1 MSTSTAPEI
10 AVLIATHNRSE
21 RLRSCLDAL
30 AAQTLDP
37 AHFEVVVADDGSSDE
52 TTAMTAALETSFRL
66 RTLALPKGG
75 KPAAV
80 NAALDACEAP
90 VCLFIDDDVIASPR
104 LLEEHLAASAAEPMA
119 LCLGRLDQREPRSD
133 DWFGHAHAAAWN
145 QRYDELAGREP
156 DWADCYGANF
166 SAPRQV
172 LNEVGGFDSGLASI
186 EDIELGFRLVEAG
199 CVPVYRPGALA
210 LHDDE
215 KARERILA
223 DIVDYGGFCAEFGER
238 RPAARPRL
246 LGWYRDTSP
255 RELWLRQLLL
265 AVRLSP
271 ALLAAPGR
279 VLPGADKRRLWFG
292 FVSRYG
298 FWHGVR
304 RRMSRRRWRE
314 TTRGVPVLLY
324 HAFTEAREG
333 ETYVAPKRAF
343 GRQMRL
349 LAALGYRVIS
359 AEELARCLREQR
371 LPAARTAVIT
381 IDDGYSDNYE
391 VALPILR
398 RRGFTAT
405 IYLVAGRLGT
415 ANDWNHE
422 GSAKNRPMLSVDQL
436 RTMQEN
442 DIRFGSHTQTHCSL
456 PETSEEV
463 AAREIEGSR
472 TDLEQ
477 ILETPV
483 TTFAYPYGNLD
494 DRILGLVGD
503 AGYEGA
509 YASHEQTLVALGDD
523 PRALPRVEITGTE
536 SVVSFLRALARRC
549 PVSTSDHD
557 IVILGA
563 GPAGLS
569 AAIEA
574 DRLGR
579 DAVLIEAADAP
590 GGLTRSFEQDG
601 YTFDCSGHLLHLSD
615 PDALALVEQATPPEA
630 WNRIARNSVIYIGG
644 AMVPYPSSSTWP
656 SPPRRSAASAS
667 TSCPRSR
674 RPRPRPPTTPTS
686 ASGSTPTLGK
696 GIGKHFMVPY
706 NEKLSTAAV
715 GELTC

>member
-1 MSTSTAPEI
+1 M
-10 AVLIATHNRSE
+10 
-21 RLRSCLDAL
+21 
-30 AAQTLDP
+30 
-37 AHFEVVVADDGSSDE
+37 
-52 TTAMTAALETSFRL
+52 
-66 RTLALPKGG
+66 
-75 KPAAV
+75 
-80 NAALDACEAP
+80 
-90 VCLFIDDDVIASPR
+90 
-104 LLEEHLAASAAEPMA
+104 
-119 LCLGRLDQREPRSD
+119 
-133 DWFGHAHAAAWN
+133 
-145 QRYDELAGREP
+145 
-156 DWADCYGANF
+156 
-166 SAPRQV
+166 
-172 LNEVGGFDSGLASI
+172 LNEVGGFDSGLAWI

-246 LGWYRDTSP
+246 LGWYRDASP

-333 ETYVAPKRAF
+333 ETYVAPQARLRAPV
-343 GRQMRL
+343 RL

-422 GSAKNRPMLSVDQL
+422 GSAKNRQCSPSTSCGRCR
-436 RTMQEN
+436 RTTS
-442 DIRFGSHTQTHCSL
+442 GS
-456 PETSEEV
+456 
-463 AAREIEGSR
+463 ARTPRPTARCPRRRRGRGKGDEGSR

-536 SVVSFLRALARRC
+536 SVVSFLRKLW
-549 PVSTSDHD
+549 
-557 IVILGA
+557 L
-563 GPAGLS
+563 
-569 AAIEA
+569 
-574 DRLGR
+574 
-579 DAVLIEAADAP
+579 
-590 GGLTRSFEQDG
+590 
-601 YTFDCSGHLLHLSD
+601 
-615 PDALALVEQATPPEA
+615 
-630 WNRIARNSVIYIGG
+630 GG
-644 AMVPYPSSSTWP
+644 A
-656 SPPRRSAASAS
+656 R
-667 TSCPRSR
+667 
-674 RPRPRPPTTPTS
+674 
-686 ASGSTPTLGK
+686 
-696 GIGKHFMVPY
+696 
-706 NEKLSTAAV
+706 
-715 GELTC
+715 